1 MLRLYFIYKNRNS
14 KDFGI
19 KIKKINDLSTPK
31 RSTEKKSVPGRN
43 GDLVI
48 DGGNYENFILS
59 IECDLDSKNIDI
71 ENVAMELT
79 DWLQKDFSYGKL
91 YIENRNYYYEA
102 YCPNALEIE
111 RMYKNFGEFV
121 IEFDCKPFK
130 RIVNYNNILIN
141 TEGIENT
148 SVFNSYDV
156 SYPAIKIFGNG
167 DINIKINTQK
177 LILKG
182 VKDNIII
189 DSDMM
194 NAYKIDAVTKKLVNE
209 NSKMFSEFPTLE
221 HGENKI
227 TWEGEVNAIEINPNW
242 IVL

>member
-1 MLRLYFIYKNRNS
+1 MFFIYKNRNS
-14 KDFGI
+14 KEFGI

-31 RSTEKKSVPGRN
+31 RSIEKKGVPGRN

-48 DGGNYENFILS
+48 DVGNYENFTLS
-59 IECDLDSKNIDI
+59 IECDLDSRDIDI
-71 ENVAMELT
+71 ENMAMELT

-102 YCPNALEIE
+102 YCSNALEIE

-130 RIVNYNNILIN
+130 RIVNYSDISID
-141 TEGIENT
+141 TKDIDKF
-148 SVFNSYDV
+148 SVFNSYDI
-156 SYPAIKIFGNG
+156 SYPVIEIFGNG

-221 HGENKI
+221 HSENKI

>member
-1 MLRLYFIYKNRNS
+1 MFFIYKNRNS

-31 RSTEKKSVPGRN
+31 RSIEKKSVPGRN

-48 DGGNYENFILS
+48 DNENYENFILS

-71 ENVAMELT
+71 ENVVTELT
-79 DWLQKDFSYGKL
+79 NWLQKDFAYEKL

-102 YCPNALEIE
+102 YCSNAIEIE

-130 RIVNYNNILIN
+130 RIVNYSDILID
-141 TEGIENT
+141 TKDIE
-148 SVFNSYDV
+148 SFSIYNSYDT
-156 SYPAIKIFGNG
+156 SYPIIEVLGNG
-167 DINIKINTQK
+167 DITLKINEQN

-182 VKDNIII
+182 VKDRITI
-189 DSDMM
+189 DSDIM
-194 NAYKIDAVTKKLVNE
+194 NAYKTDTVTKKLVNE
-209 NSKMFSEFPTLE
+209 NSKMFSEFPVLAP
-221 HGENKI
+221 GENKI
-227 TWEGEVNAIEINPNW
+227 TWDGDVNVIEIKPSW
-242 IVL
+242 VVL